1 MENRAVTPEEMER
14 MNAETAART
23 AHMTILDRAREV
35 LGPDATEAEAEF
47 LYEMGLL

>member
-1 MENRAVTPEEMER
+1 MAGHVTPEEMARLNEESR
-14 MNAETAART
+14 RRT
-23 AHMTILDRAREV
+23 AGRTRLEQARDV